1 MQRNGVS
8 MELLSALSLPVSA
21 AYQIAAMAKEQLN
34 VNAIL
39 PIQPAPLVGMQ
50 GWYVTVCSIWKI

>member
-1 MQRNGVS
+1 MA
-8 MELLSALSLPVSA
+8 LLSALSLPVSA